1 MVSTPCIYYPLQR
14 EDVNLKLKNFPKFF
28 TMMKHALRVK
38 YLHTRIDI
46 KRITKVLAIC
56 CLAGALN
63 VKIYFT
69 RNLWIDLT
77 S

>member
-14 EDVNLKLKNFPKFF
+14 EDVNLKLKNFSKFF
-28 TMMKHALRVK
+28 TME
-38 YLHTRIDI
+38 
-46 KRITKVLAIC
+46 VLAIC
-56 CLAGALN
+56 SLAGALN